1 MENKYYWL
9 ASFLE
14 KHPDG
19 AVHAYKTALHSK
31 TLAEAAETMS
41 AELYVRARANGT
53 ECLLYNI
60 GIADDDVADL
70 VGKVEADGL
79 GIDWPE

>member
-1 MENKYYWL
+1 MNKKYYWL
-9 ASFLE
+9 VSFLE

-19 AVHAYKTALHSK
+19 AVRAYKTALHCK

-53 ECLLYNI
+53 ECLLYDI
-60 GIADDDVADL
+60 GIADDGIADL
-70 VGKVEADGL
+70 VGKAEADEL
-79 GIDWPE
+79 GIEWPE